1 SLKSLMWRD
10 AGIERDERHLLEAEE
25 MIEMWC
31 SYVIDKE
38 FSNPVGWELQNM
50 LIVSRLIV
58 VSARKRKES
67 RGVHHRT
74 DYPKTDNIHW
84 KKHIIIKKPAS

>member
-1 SLKSLMWRD
+1 MWRD

-31 SYVIDKE
+31 SYVMDKE
-38 FSNPVGWELQNM
+38 FSNTIGWELQNM
-50 LIVSRLIV
+50 LLVSQLIVSF
-58 VSARKRKES
+58 ARKRKES

-74 DYPKTDNIHW
+74 DYSEIDNIQW
-84 KKHIIIKKPAS
+84 KKHTIKK

>member
-1 SLKSLMWRD
+1 
-10 AGIERDERHLLEAEE
+10 

-84 KKHIIIKKPAS
+84 KKHIVIKKPTS

>member
-1 SLKSLMWRD
+1 
-10 AGIERDERHLLEAEE
+10 
-25 MIEMWC
+25 
-31 SYVIDKE
+31 
-38 FSNPVGWELQNM
+38 LQNM

-74 DYPKTDNIHW
+74 DYPKTDNTHW
-84 KKHIIIKKPAS
+84 KKHIVIKKPTS